1 MDITLEKKLAG
12 YKQIALEK
20 VNIVVTSGCYAINPE
35 SNWLLTNFYF
45 QPISNQLENILLQ
58 IHGKKDLIIEPD
70 LIRILDSFA
79 NMTWLK

>member
-20 VNIVVTSGCYAINPE
+20 VNIVVTSGCYAIYREP
-35 SNWLLTNFYF
+35 NWLLTNFYF